1 MPQETLP
8 VRQKRI
14 YIPELLFRVLV
25 LLLAVTAIALSLVMT
40 VQDDREVYLPFTTQ
54 PMPEMCG
61 IRGMLGVDC
70 PGCGMSRAF
79 ISISNLK
86 IDKALAFNSASL
98 VMYLFVMIQVP
109 WHATQIFMTLYC
121 GGPIDTWWTL
131 FPPVSVILWLLW
143 CYVS

>member
-8 VRQKRI
+8 VRQKQI
-14 YIPELLFRVLV
+14 YIPELLFRILV
-25 LLLAVTAIALSLVMT
+25 LLLAVTAIALSFMMT
-40 VQDDREVYLPFTTQ
+40 VKDDREVCLPFTTD
-54 PMPEMCG
+54 PIPEMCG

-79 ISISNLK
+79 ISISNLE
-86 IDKALAFNSASL
+86 IDKGLAFNSASL
-98 VMYLFVMIQVP
+98 VVYLFVVAQIP
-109 WHATQIFMTLYC
+109 WHATQIFTTLYR

-131 FPPVSVILWLLW
+131 FAPISVILWLLW